1 MALVEWFGKV
11 LLIAAAV
18 LAMIGGGLLLASKL
32 GLDRLPGDI
41 VIRREGLTIYIPLGL
56 MVVVSV
62 AGTLLLV
69 VLRRL

>member
-1 MALVEWFGKV
+1 MEWIGKALLV
-11 LLIAAAV
+11 AAAV
-18 LAMIGGGLLLASKL
+18 LAVIGGGLLLASKL
-32 GLDRLPGDI
+32 GLDRVPGDI

-62 AGTLLLV
+62 AGTLLLM

>member
-1 MALVEWFGKV
+1 VALVELIGKV

-18 LAMIGGGLLLASKL
+18 LAVIGGGFLLAGKI

-56 MVVVSV
+56 MVLVSV
-62 AGTLLLV
+62 AGTLLLML
-69 VLRRL
+69 LRRL

>member
-1 MALVEWFGKV
+1 VALVEWIGKV
-11 LLIAAAV
+11 LLISAAV
-18 LAMIGGGLLLASKL
+18 LAAIGGGLLLASKI

-62 AGTLLLV
+62 AGTLLLL

>member
-1 MALVEWFGKV
+1 VALVELIGKV
-11 LLIAAAV
+11 LLISAAV
-18 LAMIGGGLLLASKL
+18 LAVIGGGLLLASKI

-62 AGTLLLV
+62 ASTLLLM

>member
-1 MALVEWFGKV
+1 VALVEWIGKV
-11 LLIAAAV
+11 LLISAAV
-18 LAMIGGGLLLASKL
+18 LAVIGGGLLLASKI

-62 AGTLLLV
+62 AGTLMLM

>member
-1 MALVEWFGKV
+1 VALVEWFGKV
-11 LLIAAAV
+11 LLIAAAA
-18 LAMIGGGLLLASKL
+18 LAVIGGGLLLASKL

>member
-1 MALVEWFGKV
+1 MALVELIAKV

-18 LAMIGGGLLLASKL
+18 LAVIGAGLLLAGKI

-62 AGTLLLV
+62 AGTLLLMM
-69 VLRRL
+69 LRRL

>member
-1 MALVEWFGKV
+1 MALVELIGKV
-11 LLIAAAV
+11 LLISAAV
-18 LAMIGGGLLLASKL
+18 LAVIGGGLLLASKI
-32 GLDRLPGDI
+32 GFDRLPGDI

-62 AGTLLLV
+62 ASTLLLM

>member
-1 MALVEWFGKV
+1 MALVELIGKV
-11 LLIAAAV
+11 LLISAAV
-18 LAMIGGGLLLASKL
+18 LAVIGGGLLLASKI

-62 AGTLLLV
+62 ASTLLLM

>member
-1 MALVEWFGKV
+1 VALVEWIGKV

-18 LAMIGGGLLLASKL
+18 LAVIGGGLVLASKL

-62 AGTLLLV
+62 AGTLLLL

>member
-1 MALVEWFGKV
+1 VTLVESIGKV

-18 LAMIGGGLLLASKL
+18 LAVVGGGVLLASKL

-56 MVVVSV
+56 MVAVSV
-62 AGTLLLV
+62 AGTLLLI

>member
-1 MALVEWFGKV
+1 VALVEWIGKV

-18 LAMIGGGLLLASKL
+18 LAVIGGGLVLASKL

-41 VIRREGLTIYIPLGL
+41 VIRREGLTIYIPLGV

-62 AGTLLLV
+62 AGTLLLL

>member
-1 MALVEWFGKV
+1 MEWIGKV

-18 LAMIGGGLLLASKL
+18 LAVIGGGLLLASKL

-56 MVVVSV
+56 MVVASV
-62 AGTLLLV
+62 AGTLLLML
-69 VLRRL
+69 LRRL

>member
-1 MALVEWFGKV
+1 VALVEWIGKV
-11 LLIAAAV
+11 LLIGAAV
-18 LAMIGGGLLLASKL
+18 LAVIGGGLLLASKI

-62 AGTLLLV
+62 AGTLLLL

>member
-1 MALVEWFGKV
+1 VALVEWIGKV

-18 LAMIGGGLLLASKL
+18 LAVIGGGLLLASKL
-32 GLDRLPGDI
+32 GLDRLPGDV

-62 AGTLLLV
+62 AGTLLLM

>member
-1 MALVEWFGKV
+1 VALVEWIGKV
-11 LLIAAAV
+11 LLISAAV
-18 LAMIGGGLLLASKL
+18 LAVIGGGLLLASKIV
-32 GLDRLPGDI
+32 LDRLPGDI

-62 AGTLLLV
+62 AGTLMLM